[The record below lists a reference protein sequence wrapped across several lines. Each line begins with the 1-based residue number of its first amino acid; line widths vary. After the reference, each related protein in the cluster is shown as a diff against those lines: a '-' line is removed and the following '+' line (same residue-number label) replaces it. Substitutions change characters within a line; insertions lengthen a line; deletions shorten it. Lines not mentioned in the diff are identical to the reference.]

1 MYRVALGA
9 GAVGSIGLS
18 LWSIQTGASF
28 AIGAAIGLGVLRS
41 LEGLVRR
48 YIAPGSERRTGIFLL
63 LSWVRYPFLIFGF
76 YLLLK
81 APWLN
86 LFALIAGLGLP
97 QIAILCAA
105 LRCRGV
111 IPSRPCGT

>member
-1 MYRVALGA
+1 M
-9 GAVGSIGLS
+9 GLS
-18 LWSIQTGASF
+18 LWHIETGVSF
-28 AIGAAIGLGVLRS
+28 AIGAAVGLGVLRS

-63 LSWVRYPFLIFGF
+63 LSWAKYPFLILGF

-86 LFALIAGLGLP
+86 LFALMAGLGLP
-97 QIAILCAA
+97 QIAILGVS
-105 LRCRGV
+105 LRSESGCRGV
-111 IPSRPCGT
+111 IQSRPHGT